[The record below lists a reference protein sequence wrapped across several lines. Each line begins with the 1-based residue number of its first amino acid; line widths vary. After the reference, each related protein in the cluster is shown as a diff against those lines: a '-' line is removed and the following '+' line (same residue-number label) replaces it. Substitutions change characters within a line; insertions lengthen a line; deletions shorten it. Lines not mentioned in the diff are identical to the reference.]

1 MKKSY
6 VTCNSSNI
14 IYLITCS
21 NCFIQYVIET
31 AQQLNIRF
39 ATHRARMS
47 GKVKSN
53 SCKWLAEHFS
63 TGICKNASY
72 PVEIIENGKAVVELV
87 MVLSTLA
94 KHFLRGR
101 EKQNGYLS

>member
-1 MKKSY
+1 M
-6 VTCNSSNI
+6 
-14 IYLITCS
+14 
-21 NCFIQYVIET
+21 QYVGET
-31 AQQLNIRF
+31 AQQLTIRF
-39 ATHRARMS
+39 ATYRASTS
-47 GKVKSN
+47 GKLKLN

-72 PVEIIENGKAVVELV
+72 PVQIIENGKAVVELV